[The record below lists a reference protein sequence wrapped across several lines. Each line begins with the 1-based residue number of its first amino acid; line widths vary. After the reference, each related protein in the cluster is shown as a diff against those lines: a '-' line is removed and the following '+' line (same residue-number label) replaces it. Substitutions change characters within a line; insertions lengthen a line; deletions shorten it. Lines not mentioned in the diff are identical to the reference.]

1 VESSTRAVHELL
13 LAAGATIAVAE
24 SLTGGAFGAELTSV
38 PGSSATFLGGIT
50 AYATAAKASLLGV
63 DPDLLARHGAVNPEV
78 AAAMARGVRERFGS
92 TYAVALTG
100 VAGPDPQ
107 DGQQPGTWPSW
118 VPGWSGCWR
127 SPCPVAARRC
137 AGRRSGPRSPWS
149 SGSWASPST
158 RTGSAR
164 HDYSVTPTWRS
175 SDVSIRRWFVPTSTV
190 DALSARELS
199 DQSPRDLRE
208 SP

>member
-1 VESSTRAVHELL
+1 VESAARAVHDLL

-38 PGSSATFLGGIT
+38 AGSSATFLGGIT

-63 DPDLLARHGAVNPEV
+63 DPGLLARHGAVHPEV

-107 DGQQPGTWPSW
+107 DGQPPGT
-118 VPGWSGCWR
+118 VHLAFVGAGVER
-127 SPCPVAARRC
+127 LLALTLAGGRQEVRRETVRAAL
-137 AGRRSGPRSPWS
+137 
-149 SGSWASPST
+149 
-158 RTGSAR
+158 
-164 HDYSVTPTWRS
+164 
-175 SDVSIRRWFVPTSTV
+175 
-190 DALSARELS
+190 ALVVRELGKS
-199 DQSPRDLRE
+199 LDTDGKPE
-208 SP
+208 A